1 MILENNSSKVKQFCH
16 VSIPWSSVSKARGFF
31 GWFFLVAI
39 CSFCCLR
46 SHFLLKVETPRM
58 TSGFPPM
65 KICWS
70 RYKLWTTRHRTC
82 LLISFHTVSNGIMT
96 SHALICESRF
106 SYFLTLFPS
115 VNFML
120 CRLKMGS
127 RKERILWCLLCLR
140 WAKSRLTPLRMLVPR
155 ISYVMAAYNHCQS
168 FKTLSY
174 PNVVLWYH

>member
-1 MILENNSSKVKQFCH
+1 MRQFCH

-96 SHALICESRF
+96 SHALICGSRF

-115 VNFML
+115 VNIINFEYIYFVENNFHSPTKYWNQL
-120 CRLKMGS
+120 L
-127 RKERILWCLLCLR
+127 RKYF
-140 WAKSRLTPLRMLVPR
+140 
-155 ISYVMAAYNHCQS
+155 YVI
-168 FKTLSY
+168 
-174 PNVVLWYH
+174 